1 MIINDKFSGVSK
13 FILKKVFGIDVDMLS
28 SEWQMKEEHLQLSL
42 SQCEVENKNIFALRQ
57 ENTSLTSRLESLK
70 KEVIKYQQRSETL
83 QTTLTE
89 NEISLKKLLADLD
102 EQKNQKSSINKE
114 LSTLQVLLAEKEN
127 SIKGQK
133 EKLNSCESELAT
145 SNEKVNSLQK
155 TLADIRIELEECNSK
170 FAVANEELSSAQTEL
185 ANTKSELEELN
196 SKLLDSQQQAGDLK
210 RELNDA
216 CCELTSLREELTK
229 EKSSNTSLAERIE
242 ELGNA
247 LMTNRETAE
256 ASKKKEI
263 LLSEK
268 LIKIEKELSD
278 SKTEIEHYQEDIS
291 VLNSEKGELSKRLVE
306 LQNAIKQLRQEH
318 SDNNSEE
325 RNQQVKALVEQL
337 HDTEREKQILDE
349 KLCALTAE
357 KKEIVESAKEQK
369 ESDNKKLEQLNG
381 LLLQRDNE
389 IASLKDRIKN
399 LEELLCNRVEDDAEV
414 EDKVPTNVVEEKA
427 EQNKEHANAPKTT
440 PDKFFSRE
448 SDDNREISHANLPTQ
463 SQENNVVTK
472 RSIKRVKN
480 YWTDEMIES
489 DDFFRQP
496 QDVILRI
503 SRRLEAISKTGGS
516 PYLLC
521 GKCFKPVK
529 ISKIS
534 TLHGETR
541 FFTHCSHDV
550 ECEWRSKAED
560 AFPSY
565 TPLSDSDIV
574 VENEHFS
581 RYKRLKQLIFDV
593 LSKKISNDGNIIST
607 VKVDNIVRGDVD
619 GRKWR
624 RADVSFLWNGK
635 RVVLKLQRSSD
646 STSDLQ
652 AYDDFCKRNG
662 IYIIWIFGSESGS
675 NYLYLLEHNY
685 QFTFFDNKT
694 CVFILDN
701 EAEQECLRTDK
712 LYLKCNWLIDGKH
725 WRYTQENSNS
735 NGILTTL
742 DDLVFEEGGNYKPYH
757 KDLLTK
763 NTIEP
768 DGLIL
773 LKEGIYKLKVGAYW
787 QLYNKEA
794 EKKSAETYK
803 DIYIG
808 KDGRIFAENKDYV
821 NPRKGVLNDLGEETE
836 TLKAKLSEDAY
847 LICNFDQW
855 YLITA
860 DGHQLTKVYEYLMPW
875 TTNRLVAKDEKGYF
889 IINHKGDEITS
900 RRYKA
905 IETINSDRA
914 KVNDIEGTYEI
925 DHDGNIIPDAT
936 VALQDGFMKVQHL
949 GKWGIA
955 DKSGKLVANYVYDE
969 IVSFRIRFYGF
980 KDGKISKLE
989 ASPEYG
995 YRIPF
1000 VATFKKRTAGG
1011 FLFDYKGIKMYMP
1024 DNDFNRGSKIE
1035 NGEYCVYVLNIE
1047 MNEDKSLKIT
1057 IAMAPDNIYKM
1068 KFNHVD
1074 KDSDFSKKTIL
1085 HGKITKELPLRF
1097 YFKFPDGKESYISK
1111 ARIKRQGFD
1120 PKRYSVGSMITVEK
1134 IDFEWFYESTVWKV
1148 LA

>member
-42 SQCEVENKNIFALRQ
+42 SQCEVKNKNIFALRQ

-170 FAVANEELSSAQTEL
+170 FAVTNEDLSSAQTEL

-278 SKTEIEHYQEDIS
+278 SKTEIEHYQENIS

-337 HDTEREKQILDE
+337 HDAEREKQILDE

-399 LEELLCNRVEDDAEV
+399 LEELLSKRGEAVAEV
-414 EDKVPTNVVEEKA
+414 VYNVPTDVVEE
-427 EQNKEHANAPKTT
+427 EPLQNNEHTDTPKPV
-440 PDKFFSRE
+440 PDKVFSE
-448 SDDNREISHANLPTQ
+448 EDSDNNREISHADLPTQ
-463 SQENNVVTK
+463 GQEDSVITK

-480 YWTDEMIES
+480 YWTDEFIES

-503 SRRLEAISKTGGS
+503 SRRLEAISKTGDL

-521 GKCFKPVK
+521 GQCFKPVK

-541 FFTHCSHDV
+541 FFTHCSHEV
-550 ECEWRSKAED
+550 ECEWSTKAED
-560 AFPSY
+560 GFSPY
-565 TPLSDSDIV
+565 TPINDNDIV
-574 VENEHFS
+574 IENESLS
-581 RYKRLKQLIFDV
+581 RYTRLKQLIFDV
-593 LSKKISNDGNIIST
+593 LSKNVSNEGNTISS
-607 VKVDNIVRGDVD
+607 VKANHPVRGEVD

-635 RVVLKLQRSSD
+635 KVVIKLQRSSD

-662 IYIIWIFGSESGS
+662 IYIIWIFGAESGS
-675 NYLYLLEHNY
+675 NYFYLLEHNY
-685 QFTFFDNKT
+685 QFTFYDNRT

-701 EAEQECLRTDK
+701 EAEQKCLHTGK
-712 LYLKCNWLIDGKH
+712 LYLKCNWLIDSKH
-725 WRYTQENSNS
+725 WRYTQENAQS
-735 NGILTTL
+735 NGILASL

-757 KDLLTK
+757 KELLS
-763 NTIEP
+763 NSEIES
-768 DGLIL
+768 GESIL
-773 LKEGIYKLKVGAYW
+773 LKEDVCKIKVGAFW
-787 QLYNKEA
+787 QLYNK
-794 EKKSAETYK
+794 KVDRKSAETYK

-808 KDGRIFAENKDYV
+808 KDGRIFAETKDYLH
-821 NPRKGVLNDLGEETE
+821 PRKGVLNDLGEEIE
-836 TLKAKLSEDAY
+836 SFKAKLSDEVY
-847 LICNFDQW
+847 LLCTFERW
-855 YLITA
+855 YLISP
-860 DGHQLTKVYEYLMPW
+860 DGNILTKVYESLMPW
-875 TTNRLVAKDEKGYF
+875 DTNRLVAKDEKGFF
-889 IINHKGDEITS
+889 IINHADDEITT
-900 RRYKA
+900 RRYKSLE
-905 IETINSDRA
+905 ILNSNRA
-914 KVNDIEGTYEI
+914 KVEDFEGSYEI

-1097 YFKFPDGKESYISK
+1097 YFKFPDGKESEAKPNPTRPTTICSPCLPH
-1111 ARIKRQGFD
+1111 R
-1120 PKRYSVGSMITVEK
+1120 
-1134 IDFEWFYESTVWKV
+1134 
-1148 LA
+1148 